1 MIYYL
6 GYDFVDLYETIYDR
20 ELKIKETKIYMNGEN
35 YNVKIKN
42 KTIYLSLFL
51 KWEYKNQCGL
61 LIYALI
67 KVLWKA
73 IPFKQIMIVINI

>member
-51 KWEYKNQCGL
+51 K
-61 LIYALI
+61 
-67 KVLWKA
+67 
-73 IPFKQIMIVINI
+73 